1 MMLTIEY
8 VPSVLAAL
16 ESAFPTP
23 PKRAKQQLDKYL
35 ALLERL
41 MRLSQLNRSVFAR
54 RFDAYDIPLTKLING
69 SPTINN
75 KKWRV
80 HEWLGKHGH
89 ALVQNINKSA
99 NNITKEIAVLKPTAN
114 LIVKND
120 NLLKYLQSLNAP
132 ELDTYL
138 SSLTQDWQ
146 DLIADYQSG
155 IPPIL

>member
-1 MMLTIEY
+1 MMMLTIEY

-75 KKWRV
+75 KQLASARV
-80 HEWLGKHGH
+80 AWCAWTCTCRKHQQERKQYH
-89 ALVQNINKSA
+89 QRN
-99 NNITKEIAVLKPTAN
+99 
-114 LIVKND
+114 
-120 NLLKYLQSLNAP
+120 
-132 ELDTYL
+132 
-138 SSLTQDWQ
+138 SST
-146 DLIADYQSG
+146 
-155 IPPIL
+155 